1 LYEAQQ
7 TEYAAVIIAARTRA
21 ELERRTKLLGTGTAS
36 CEKLNNELCVA
47 VPRQVAI
54 NGLIPVTVNGR
65 QTFVAWGTNVGGVIR
80 AAGERQ
86 ENRLLAKL
94 AVYKPY
100 HGKLSGVEFDRA
112 NPAIFNL
119 IVSGG
124 EVLSWK

>member
-1 LYEAQQ
+1 
-7 TEYAAVIIAARTRA
+7 
-21 ELERRTKLLGTGTAS
+21 
-36 CEKLNNELCVA
+36 
-47 VPRQVAI
+47 
-54 NGLIPVTVNGR
+54 
-65 QTFVAWGTNVGGVIR
+65 VIR